1 MKIKLEKVGLP
12 KRKFRRPR
20 ASKVMQY
27 DNAITEMEVGDS
39 FLIKTYPDSIDVRNC
54 INYWKKEGNTAI
66 YTVRKQTG
74 LKKYKGAYRCWRI
87 V

>member
-20 ASKVMQY
+20 APKVMRF
-27 DNAITEMEVGDS
+27 DEPITKMKVGES
-39 FLIKTYPDSIDVRNC
+39 FTVKTYGESIDVRNC

-66 YTVRKQTG
+66 YTVRKTEG
-74 LKKYKGAYRCWRI
+74 EYRCWRTA
-87 V
+87 